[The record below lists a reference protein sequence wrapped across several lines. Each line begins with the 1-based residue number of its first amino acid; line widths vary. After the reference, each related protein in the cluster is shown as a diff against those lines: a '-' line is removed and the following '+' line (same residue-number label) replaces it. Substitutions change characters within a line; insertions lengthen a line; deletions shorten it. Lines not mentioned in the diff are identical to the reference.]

1 MYKSLTAAG
10 AALTLIQGAHVDDAQ
25 ATTARYTDLAVH
37 DAGFAASMSAPLNVN
52 VRNAYASHSSHS
64 SHSSH
69 ASHASHS
76 SGSGGS
82 YRAPAYTP
90 AYAPAYVPS
99 TSTNTNPPHPTP
111 MPPSGG
117 GVTVTQIGPS
127 RPSPDALRTMVMR
140 VQAALY
146 TRGYD
151 PGAID
156 GVFNEQTK
164 TALGNFQYA
173 VGLPRSRAMT
183 TPTLNALGVA
193 VGQ

>member
-1 MYKSLTAAG
+1 MFKPLTAAG
-10 AALTLIQGAHVDDAQ
+10 AALTLIPGTHADDAA
-25 ATTARYTDLAVH
+25 ATNARYTDLAIR
-37 DAGFAASMSAPLNVN
+37 DASFAVSMSAPLNVN
-52 VRNAYASHSSHS
+52 VRNMYAGHSSHS

-90 AYAPAYVPS
+90 TYTPAYNPAYTPASPAPAPS
-99 TSTNTNPPHPTP
+99 TAP
-111 MPPSGG
+111 GG
-117 GVTVTQIGPS
+117 HTAIGTIPAPS
-127 RPSPDALRTMVMR
+127 RPTADALKTMVMR

-156 GVFNEQTK
+156 GVFSEQTK
-164 TALGNFQYA
+164 NALGAYQGS
-173 VGLPRSRAMT
+173 VGLPRTRAMT
-183 TPTLNALGVA
+183 TATLNALGVPL
-193 VGQ
+193 GR